1 MRDLCYLSIFH
12 NHTYN
17 RYAILLHLKIE
28 GNIQDLK
35 PLNLKVHSNGRFVMG
50 IENVVTKSENMQA
63 INQAKNTR
71 SVVQFIEVCFVRIL
85 ATFLRHLCWQG
96 DKNENVIDHF
106 CYWPFFQRSLLYLCR
121 NC

>member
-35 PLNLKVHSNGRFVMG
+35 PLNLKVHSNGRFVIG
-50 IENVVTKSENMQA
+50 IENVVTKSENLQA

-71 SVVQFIEVCFVRIL
+71 SVVHTVSRGLLCTYLGDFFTSPWL
-85 ATFLRHLCWQG
+85 AR
-96 DKNENVIDHF
+96 
-106 CYWPFFQRSLLYLCR
+106 RR
-121 NC
+121 R